1 MGTPCLCT
9 EDNMI
14 INVEKCARV
23 DFEQVRELKKR
34 YNYPVYDK
42 SSIILYNNEQQQ
54 QQITFYLKCV
64 SSLGRVKLHVYV
76 RISF

>member
-1 MGTPCLCT
+1 
-9 EDNMI
+9 MI

-54 QQITFYLKCV
+54 QQQITFYLKCV

>member
-14 INVEKCARV
+14 ILLEKCARV

-42 SSIILYNNEQQQ
+42 SSIIQQ
-54 QQITFYLKCV
+54 
-64 SSLGRVKLHVYV
+64 
-76 RISF
+76 